1 MHFADFFAQN
11 EVGKSLIAVTFLEK
25 RTTRCTQWMVLFLVA
40 LSDHL
45 PVLAAFANVP

>member
-1 MHFADFFAQN
+1 MCHRLPDDLDGGWLTEARCLFEGGF
-11 EVGKSLIAVTFLEK
+11 
-25 RTTRCTQWMVLFLVA
+25 RTNPDDLQSVA